1 MAGKKRTTAME
12 LAWVKAQKEKQRKA
26 KSRDEAKNRKDSAAV
41 RKKYKNKKS
50 KQNMLLLAIMLLI
63 QMVLSVMGKADSTFF
78 YYQCNILDI
87 MYRKECDNINVP

>member
-26 KSRDEAKNRKDSAAV
+26 ETRDKVKQKKDSAAV

-50 KQNMLLLAIMLLI
+50 KEN
-63 QMVLSVMGKADSTFF
+63 MVLLV
-78 YYQCNILDI
+78 
-87 MYRKECDNINVP
+87 

>member
-26 KSRDEAKNRKDSAAV
+26 EVRDKAKNRKDSAEL

-63 QMVLSVMGKADSTFF
+63 IDRGIVG
-78 YYQCNILDI
+78 YGEN
-87 MYRKECDNINVP
+87 